1 GAYAQGQTLFI
12 NEILVGN
19 ASTTFDTDYSNY
31 SSWIEIYNGG
41 NSSIDLKNYSLA
53 YWDDGAPDPIAW
65 KVPVS
70 VSIPAKGY
78 VIFWADEKN
87 KNRHAKFGMD
97 MRGDKLQLLAPGGA
111 VLDEV
116 TYDMRDSAK
125 TLLPDISYGRQA
137 DGGAVWAWFD
147 APTPAASNNAAI
159 SYTTPNLAKGPTF
172 SPPGGFYT
180 GGQSITLSTDE
191 AGGQIR
197 YTLDGSIPTPSSP
210 LYTGP
215 ITVSQPTAVRARVY
229 ASGKMAGQTVTH
241 TYLIGVSRNLPV
253 VSIATAPAN
262 LFDSGIGI
270 YARWQ
275 MRQWERP
282 ASMEMY
288 EIDGT
293 RVVAQDIG
301 IEIHG
306 SKSRERAQKSLEI
319 KARRTYGAKDIPYAF
334 FDDKPI
340 KAYKRLVLRNSGNDS
355 KVLFTDLIQHYIVK
369 DMMDIDYQAG
379 RPVIVLLNGQYWGIY
394 NIREKADE
402 VYPEQNYGLDK
413 DTDYDFYTQK
423 APEAGSTAAWESLR
437 SFVSGN
443 DMSVPA
449 NYDYVKSQVD
459 IEEFMNYFIVE
470 LYDANADWP
479 YNNIRFWRAYDGG
492 KWRWVLY
499 DLDMALQPKDRDG
512 TTFVDFLTSS
522 SSKYV
527 YQSMLLRRLM
537 QNAEFRSDFAQRFAS
552 HINITFDPA
561 RVEGFIGLFQSRIA
575 AEMPAHIARWGE
587 PASMTA
593 WNSVINNNIRYFYG
607 GRQTPMRN
615 QLNAQIG
622 SPGMAN
628 LTVNIVGGGDVKAAG
643 VVVPGSGYTGPYFK
657 NTPMSLEAVPRA
669 GWAFVRWQETNSTD
683 PKITVTLSGP
693 LTRTAVFEQVDLP
706 DIVINEI
713 HYNPSDAQGDDALY
727 EFFELY
733 NRGDKTVDLSDF
745 AITAGVEFTF
755 PSGVTIAPGEYMIL
769 AQTAATYAGQ
779 GYQVFQWSKGGL
791 NNSGEAITLSDNH
804 GNAITSVTYSDSSP
818 WPTAP
823 DGNGPSLSLLAT
835 TLDETLPENWA
846 ASRETGG
853 TPGRENFPELPP
865 AGSITVAK
873 VVVGE
878 GAPDVD
884 FTFLPSWGDAFTLKG
899 GGEKTFDALTP
910 GVYSVSEGEL
920 PDGWS
925 LQGATCVNQVT
936 RAAES
941 ADPGDIPVGDG
952 DHWLCTFTNLYT
964 APPVSWSLY
973 LPAVLK

>member
-1 GAYAQGQTLFI
+1 
-12 NEILVGN
+12 
-19 ASTTFDTDYSNY
+19 
-31 SSWIEIYNGG
+31 
-41 NSSIDLKNYSLA
+41 
-53 YWDDGAPDPIAW
+53 
-65 KVPVS
+65 
-70 VSIPAKGY
+70 
-78 VIFWADEKN
+78 
-87 KNRHAKFGMD
+87 
-97 MRGDKLQLLAPGGA
+97 
-111 VLDEV
+111 
-116 TYDMRDSAK
+116 
-125 TLLPDISYGRQA
+125 
-137 DGGAVWAWFD
+137 
-147 APTPAASNNAAI
+147 
-159 SYTTPNLAKGPTF
+159 
-172 SPPGGFYT
+172 
-180 GGQSITLSTDE
+180 
-191 AGGQIR
+191 
-197 YTLDGSIPTPSSP
+197 
-210 LYTGP
+210 
-215 ITVSQPTAVRARVY
+215 
-229 ASGKMAGQTVTH
+229 
-241 TYLIGVSRNLPV
+241 
-253 VSIATAPAN
+253 PAN

-319 KARRTYGAKDIPYAF
+319 KARRTYGSKDIPYAF

-355 KVLFTDLIQHYIVK
+355 RVLFTDLIQHYIVK

-413 DTDYDFYTQK
+413 DADYDFYTQK
-423 APEAGSTAAWESLR
+423 APEVGSTAAWESLR
-437 SFVSGN
+437 SFVSN
-443 DMSVPA
+443 NNMSVPA

-479 YNNIRFWRAYDGG
+479 NNNIRFWRAYDGG

-499 DLDMALQPKDRDG
+499 DLDMALQPRDRDG

-575 AEMPAHIARWGE
+575 AEMPAHIARWGT

-643 VVVPGSGYTGPYFK
+643 V
-657 NTPMSLEAVPRA
+657 
-669 GWAFVRWQETNSTD
+669 
-683 PKITVTLSGP
+683 
-693 LTRTAVFEQVDLP
+693 
-706 DIVINEI
+706 
-713 HYNPSDAQGDDALY
+713 
-727 EFFELY
+727 
-733 NRGDKTVDLSDF
+733 
-745 AITAGVEFTF
+745 
-755 PSGVTIAPGEYMIL
+755 
-769 AQTAATYAGQ
+769 
-779 GYQVFQWSKGGL
+779 
-791 NNSGEAITLSDNH
+791 
-804 GNAITSVTYSDSSP
+804 
-818 WPTAP
+818 
-823 DGNGPSLSLLAT
+823 
-835 TLDETLPENWA
+835 
-846 ASRETGG
+846 
-853 TPGRENFPELPP
+853 
-865 AGSITVAK
+865 
-873 VVVGE
+873 
-878 GAPDVD
+878 
-884 FTFLPSWGDAFTLKG
+884 
-899 GGEKTFDALTP
+899 
-910 GVYSVSEGEL
+910 
-920 PDGWS
+920 
-925 LQGATCVNQVT
+925 
-936 RAAES
+936 
-941 ADPGDIPVGDG
+941 
-952 DHWLCTFTNLYT
+952 
-964 APPVSWSLY
+964 
-973 LPAVLK
+973 